1 VKPFVRIV
9 VVAVAGLIL
18 VAGMFLGARPITT
31 TLTVLSPEVR
41 EVTAPCGIGFLPGV
55 PDRGAG
61 DAAALPTGALV
72 PRRTYA
78 EFCDIAAGWSPYLSW
93 GLTAIGIVGLALI
106 VAGRRHRVGVWPGD

>member
-1 VKPFVRIV
+1 M

-18 VAGMFLGARPITT
+18 VVGMFVGVRPIST

-41 EVTAPCGIGFLPGV
+41 ELTAPCGIGFLPGV
-55 PDRGAG
+55 PGR
-61 DAAALPTGALV
+61 AAADTAQLPTGELV

-93 GLTAIGIVGLALI
+93 GLTAIGIVGLAL
-106 VAGRRHRVGVWPGD
+106 VFAGRRRRVGVWPGE